1 MDNVQ
6 SEKYRVTPEEI
17 EKKKKS
23 ISNKGF
29 RTIFNIHWV
38 ERTKTCL

>member
-17 EKKKKS
+17 EKKKNQFQKRELGQFS
-23 ISNKGF
+23 IFIG
-29 RTIFNIHWV
+29 
-38 ERTKTCL
+38 

>member
-6 SEKYRVTPEEI
+6 SEKYWVTPEEI
-17 EKKKKS
+17 EKKKS